1 MTFERKGQ
9 GDDNIFLEGG
19 SLGGCSELQALHT
32 AHTITHCD
40 DVEIMRDVSRI
51 NKEAVICNKG
61 CFGLSSCP
69 RGCIVPPR
77 ALPLRHIT
85 VAYSC

>member
-1 MTFERKGQ
+1 MAGETEPSERGPKPVATWPR
-9 GDDNIFLEGG
+9 L
-19 SLGGCSELQALHT
+19 S
-32 AHTITHCD
+32 CD

-77 ALPLRHIT
+77 ALPLRHT
-85 VAYSC
+85 W